1 MRRQIIFI
9 FSIILLITACRHSSP
24 KDQALLYNADRIM
37 ENFPDSALQLLKK
50 IQHPQSLSSK
60 EYALFSLLTSQA
72 LDKTEVNIQSDSLIK
87 NAVSYYSNGKD
98 LSRTGYSFFYL
109 SRYERNIGNSQG
121 QAESLLKAL
130 PYAIK
135 SNDHKLLGLIY
146 SEKASIYQEQ
156 DQLDSMIYYKQLAYA
171 SLLKAR
177 DKRNCIIM
185 QLSIGYGYYQKMNF
199 RVALQYYKLAE
210 TKATQINDTVILSSI
225 YKFAG
230 LALYYLKNYP
240 EALRYA
246 RLCASI
252 STNYNPDKWVSLAA
266 IFVQM
271 NQLDSAKH
279 YLTKSIN
286 DGYKSSD
293 CYELLEMIA
302 EREKKYEIAVQ
313 YAKLITTAKDSV
325 NRHSLATSFAG
336 MEKKYNYERIATEN
350 KTLIIA
356 NQRNKIAVLFLLL
369 GLSGIIVIVLLWRYR
384 HKQIQLKQH
393 QLLVE
398 KEKENN
404 QLLQQQINMQN
415 ALIKNVE
422 HHKKTAIKRLVPS
435 NSSYSMSEEGSVDSM
450 ALYDELISSIDG
462 LYNGFSKRL
471 KNKYPLL
478 TTTDILICCLLRA
491 GFESGMIASVLDT
504 QTDSFNVR
512 RARLR
517 KKLEIEHGVNFAD
530 FLAEF

>member
-1 MRRQIIFI
+1 
-9 FSIILLITACRHSSP
+9 
-24 KDQALLYNADRIM
+24 M
-37 ENFPDSALQLLKK
+37 EMYPDSALKLLNTIK
-50 IQHPQSLSSK
+50 HPRQLSSK
-60 EYALFSLLTSQA
+60 DYALYSLSMSQA
-72 LDKTEVNIQSDSLIK
+72 LNKVGIDVQSDSLIK
-87 NAVSYYSNGKD
+87 NAVTYYADGKD
-98 LSRTGYSFFYL
+98 PIRAGYSYFYL
-109 SRYERNIGNSQG
+109 SRCERNKGNAKG
-121 QAESLLKAL
+121 QAESLLKAI

-135 SNDHKLLGLIY
+135 SNNYKLLGFIY

-156 DQLDSMIYYKQLAYA
+156 NQIDSMIHYNKLAYN
-171 SLLKAR
+171 SLKK
-177 DKRNCIIM
+177 DNDQKNGIIS
-185 QLSIGYGYYQKMNF
+185 LIGIGYGYYQLHQF
-199 RVALQYYKLAE
+199 STALQYYHQAE
-210 TKATQINDTVILSSI
+210 NEAKNTKDSVLLTPV
-225 YKFAG
+225 YKFSS
-230 LALYYLKNYP
+230 LALFYLKDYSK
-240 EALRYA
+240 ALIYA
-246 RLCASI
+246 KHGIAIEKQKDPS
-252 STNYNPDKWVSLAA
+252 NWFNLAA
-266 IFVQM
+266 IFAKQ
-271 NQLDSAKH
+271 NKIDSAKI
-279 YLTKSIN
+279 YLSKCIRF
-286 DGYKSSD
+286 GYKAPD
-293 CYELLEMIA
+293 CYELFEEIFEQ
-302 EREKKYEIAVQ
+302 ERNFKEAMK
-313 YAKLITTAKDSV
+313 YAKLTTNAKDST
-325 NRHSLATSFAG
+325 NKTTLLTSFAG
-336 MEKKYNYERIATEN
+336 MEKKYNYERIAAEN

-384 HKQIQLKQH
+384 HKQIQLRQH

-422 HHKKTAIKRLVPS
+422 HHKKTAIKRLVPN
-435 NSSYSMSEEGSVDSM
+435 NSSYSTSEEGSVDSM

-462 LYNGFSKRL
+462 LYNGLSKRL

-517 KKLEIEHGVNFAD
+517 KKLEIEHGVNFSD

>member
-1 MRRQIIFI
+1 MEKQPYSALKMLKQIKNPNNL
-9 FSIILLITACRHSSP
+9 ST
-24 KDQALLYNADRIM
+24 KDRAFYALLM
-37 ENFPDSALQLLKK
+37 
-50 IQHPQSLSSK
+50 
-60 EYALFSLLTSQA
+60 SQA
-72 LDKTEVNIQSDSLIK
+72 LDKNAIDIESDSLIQIAAK
-87 NAVSYYSNGKD
+87 YYTNKD
-98 LSRTGYSFFYL
+98 DSKKAGYAYLYL
-109 SRYERNIGNSQG
+109 SRCARNRQDAKK
-121 QAESLLKAL
+121 QAEALLHAT
-130 PYAIK
+130 PYAIECK
-135 SNDHKLLGLIY
+135 DNKLLGYIY
-146 SEKASIYQEQ
+146 SDKALVYQNQ
-156 DQLDSMIYYKQLAYA
+156 NLIDSMLNYNKLA
-171 SLLKAR
+171 LKAFLESN
-177 DKRNCIIM
+177 DKRNSIVM
-185 QLSIGYGYYQKMNF
+185 MFEIGYGYFQKNQLDN
-199 RVALQYYKLAE
+199 AIYYYKKAE
-210 TKATQINDTVILSSI
+210 HDAQFLGEGLLSSSI
-225 YKFAG
+225 YRLLG
-230 LALYYLKNYP
+230 LAYYEKAEYALSLYYIRLSTKISDVYDYHKYI
-240 EALRYA
+240 LLA
-246 RLCASI
+246 RIYSKI
-252 STNYNPDKWVSLAA
+252 GS
-266 IFVQM
+266 
-271 NQLDSAKH
+271 LDSASI
-279 YLTKSIN
+279 YLEKSKKI
-286 DGYKSSD
+286 SSSTD
-293 CYELLEMIA
+293 YYSVALDIS
-302 EREKKYEIAVQ
+302 EKKNNIPDALKK
-313 YAKLITTAKDSV
+313 AKDLISAKDSDFQ
-325 NRHSLATSFAG
+325 RTLTTSFAG
-336 MEKKYNYERIATEN
+336 MEKKYNYERIAAEN

-435 NSSYSMSEEGSVDSM
+435 NSTSSSEEGPVDSM

-462 LYNGFSKRL
+462 LYNGFSNRL

-517 KKLEIEHGVNFAD
+517 KKLEIEHGVNFSD